1 MDNGLI
7 FPYPCVA
14 VHTEAPVLTAQNLTD
29 SAPSGVRGVRGCV
42 GSSVV
47 VGKRWGDAGR

>member
-7 FPYPCVA
+7 FPYPQKSA
-14 VHTEAPVLTAQNLTD
+14 HTEPGNAKRQKLRILREERWIARPE
-29 SAPSGVRGVRGCV
+29 P
-42 GSSVV
+42 V